1 MSGKGRS
8 CNKYEDIELR
18 RGPWT
23 LEKDTLLIHYI
34 ACHGEGR
41 WNVLVRLEEN
51 PRLRWLNYLKPDIKR
66 GNLSTE
72 EQLLILKLHSK
83 WGNRSVRYMVVS
95 DCKYLPGRT
104 DNEIKYYWRTP
115 VQKQARQLKID
126 ANRTMFRDAI
136 GCYGMPRLLEETAS
150 PKSKTPHAETAATRS
165 RPSPTESC
173 SYQAGN
179 DSSRILL
186 RMSYLQERRC
196 SF

>member
-41 WNVLVRLEEN
+41 WNVLV
-51 PRLRWLNYLKPDIKR
+51 I
-66 GNLSTE
+66 
-72 EQLLILKLHSK
+72 QLLIKISEISAHKSRHFPHFLKQ
-83 WGNRSVRYMVVS
+83 VS
-95 DCKYLPGRT
+95 EIHGRT